1 MPVIT
6 VDAGKMSKEQKATL
20 VKDLV
25 SKASET
31 LKIPEQAFVTIIRE
45 NEFDNIGNGTKLLS
59 ETYGKKSE

>member
-6 VDAGKMSKEQKATL
+6 IEAGKMSKEQKATL

-59 ETYGKKSE
+59 DISK